1 VWVNLQREASTQV
14 VVREAMIED
23 VAPLRSAL
31 MPETGSS
38 SCGDLELLNDDL
50 IDLAFIS
57 LSMES
62 WR

>member
-1 VWVNLQREASTQV
+1 VRVNLQREASTQV
-14 VVREAMIED
+14 VVREEMIED
-23 VAPLRSAL
+23 VAPLRSAP